1 MVILNKLLKRN
12 KSWHASLCALASVL
26 ACNAIFANAAFAE
39 QSFSFVDDNWISSR
53 YDWAIY
59 LYPKSLPNFLNYPT
73 SGLSP
78 GLNLIVNYKV
88 AARFHPR
95 SLEQI
100 HYEDL
105 WYHGATPIGCRMISK
120 LEIGPGW
127 QGAIVVPPSE
137 EANRSAGAI
146 ANAIARLLLDVN
158 LKKCTLVV
166 VFAEPQ
172 LERQICD
179 QLGLFRFHRTDDD
192 ALESPGTLRFFVSSG
207 DIKDR
212 TFMVYSP
219 QR

>member
-1 MVILNKLLKRN
+1 VTQNKLPKRIGFLR
-12 KSWHASLCALASVL
+12 SLLCALVSAVTCTLLCGKS
-26 ACNAIFANAAFAE
+26 AFAE
-39 QSFSFVDDNWISSR
+39 QSLNFVDDGWISSR

-59 LYPKSLPNFLNYPT
+59 LYPKSIPNFLNYPT

-78 GLNLIVNYKV
+78 GVNMIVNYRV
-88 AARFHPR
+88 AARFNPK
-95 SLEQI
+95 SLEQM

-105 WYHGATPIGCRMISK
+105 WYHGATPIGCRMFSK

-127 QGAIVVPPSE
+127 QGAIVVPPSDD
-137 EANRSAGAI
+137 ANKNAGAI

-179 QLGLFRFHRTDDD
+179 QLGLFKFYKTNDD
-192 ALESPGTLRFFVSSG
+192 ALESPGTLRFFLSSG

-212 TFMVYSP
+212 TFLVYAP
-219 QR
+219 QK